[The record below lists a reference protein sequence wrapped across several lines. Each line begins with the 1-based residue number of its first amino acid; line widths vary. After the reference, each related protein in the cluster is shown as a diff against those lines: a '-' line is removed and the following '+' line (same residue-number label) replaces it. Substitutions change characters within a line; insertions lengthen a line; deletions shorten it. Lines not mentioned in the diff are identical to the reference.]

1 VSEPVKSRRYESPL
15 RDRRA
20 KETRKAILD
29 AALSLFLGRGYVG
42 TPLNQI
48 AAEAGV
54 SLATVKLVFG
64 TKTDL
69 LLALWHRTL
78 AGGED
83 NPAPVIQRSWFQEVV
98 DAHDPVTKLRLNAR
112 NSVMV
117 KQRIASLLYIIETA
131 APTDPAIAELWSVM
145 QREFHT
151 TQGTIVEALHLAG
164 HLRPELTVD
173 EGTDILWTLNH
184 PRTYLLLV
192 NERGWTP
199 ERYERWLADATRRE
213 LLPDQQ
219 ISAGRTSPAPG

>member
-1 VSEPVKSRRYESPL
+1 VSEPAKTRRYESPL

-29 AALSLFLGRGYVG
+29 AAQALFLDRGYVG

-64 TKTDL
+64 TKTEL
-69 LLALWHRTL
+69 LLELWHRTL

-83 NPAPVIQRSWFQEVV
+83 NPVPVIERSWFQEMA
-98 DAHDPVTKLRLNAR
+98 DARDPVLKLRLNAR
-112 NSVMV
+112 NSAMV
-117 KQRIASLLYIIETA
+117 KQRIAPLLHIIETA
-131 APTDPAIAELWSVM
+131 APTDPAIAELWSVV

-151 TQGTIVEALHLAG
+151 NQRTIVEALHRTG
-164 HLRPELTVD
+164 HLRPELSVD

-184 PRTYLLLV
+184 PRTYLLFA

-199 ERYERWLADATRRE
+199 ARYEQWLADATRRE
-213 LLPDQQ
+213 LLPD
-219 ISAGRTSPAPG
+219 R